1 MQTRIMTLTLNVP
14 DELAAYMPKNETDLV
29 AVLTA
34 GLQRWRGR
42 QRGEVQQMSDVTEL
56 LAGLPSAQEVMA
68 LRPSA
73 EAAERAEALLRK
85 NSEQGLTVEEQAEWE
100 DIKRVEHLVRV
111 AKAKAALKL
120 KST

>member
-1 MQTRIMTLTLNVP
+1 MTLTLNVP

-34 GLQRWRGR
+34 GLRRWRGAQHR
-42 QRGEVQQMSDVTEL
+42 ELQQMSDVTEM
-56 LAGLPSAQEVMA
+56 LAGLPSPQEVLA

-85 NSEQGLTVEEQAEWE
+85 NSEIGLTLEEQAEWE
-100 DIKRVEHLVRV
+100 EIKRVEHLVRV

-120 KST
+120 KSA